1 MNKKAVI
8 FDMDGV
14 LIDSEPCYLEMFR
27 EFLVKNHMTPDEEIL
42 KAIAGASSPQTWTYM
57 AQMWGSPITP
67 EELHREFR
75 RQYPTF
81 SVPYGT
87 VLFPKIRE
95 LLQTLHQHGLN
106 LSIASSSSR
115 KAIDRMLQETELT
128 PYFTHIVSGE
138 MFHESKPNPEIYLH
152 TLSLIGF
159 LPEECIV
166 VEDST
171 YGIQAAKAAS
181 LEVVARKDTRFSFD
195 QSQAD
200 YFIEQ
205 TADLASLLHIPFTL

>member
-1 MNKKAVI
+1 MNKKAII

-14 LIDSEPCYLEMFR
+14 LIDSEPCYLEVFR
-27 EFLVKNHMTPDEEIL
+27 KFLVKNHRTPDEEIL
-42 KAIAGASSPQTWTYM
+42 KAIAGASSSQTWIYM
-57 AQMWGSPITP
+57 TQMWNSPITP

-81 SVPYGT
+81 SVPYRN
-87 VLFPKIRE
+87 VLFPGIKE
-95 LLQTLHQHGLN
+95 LLRALNRHGLK
-106 LSIASSSSR
+106 LSIASSSSHR
-115 KAIDRMLQETELT
+115 AIDKMLDETELT
-128 PYFTHIVSGE
+128 PYFSHVVSGE
-138 MFHESKPNPEIYLH
+138 MFQESKPNPEIYLH

-171 YGIQAAKAAS
+171 YGIQAAKAAG

-200 YFIEQ
+200 YFIDQ
-205 TADLASLLHIPFTL
+205 TADLASLLHIPFIL